1 MYKIA
6 VCDNQESCLDA
17 VKETIEK
24 YQKKHQIDVEIRYF
38 NDSDELMDLIEGK
51 KLYDA
56 YFLDVDMP
64 CYSGMD
70 LVKKI
75 REITELP
82 IIVLLTGYERYAIQ
96 ACGMNIF
103 RYVLKSKWEVEGE
116 QLLNDVFCCLA
127 QRNDKKTYVIQNNR
141 KYVKFLHRDLL
152 YIEKNEKN
160 AVFTLTEGR
169 KETERLSLHKVY
181 NKLNDSCMYF
191 HDKGTIINVQHIS
204 RIEDD
209 KIDMDDGKGF
219 YGGVE
224 SIRKIKQYLCTYW
237 GDFS

>member
-17 VKETIEK
+17 VKNTIEQ
-24 YQKKHQIDVEIRYF
+24 YHKKHQIDVEIQYF
-38 NDSDELMDLIEGK
+38 NDSDQLMDLIEGK

-64 CYSGMD
+64 YYSGMD

-75 REITELP
+75 RDLTELP

-116 QLLNDVFCCLA
+116 PLLNDVFCCLA
-127 QRNDKKTYVIQNNR
+127 QRNDNKTYVIQNSR
-141 KYVKFLHRDLL
+141 KYVKFLHRDIV
-152 YIEKNEKN
+152 YIEKNQKN
-160 AVFTLTEGR
+160 AVFVLIEGR
-169 KETERLSLHKVY
+169 KETERLSLQMVHS
-181 NKLNDSCMYF
+181 KLNDPCMYF
-191 HDKGTIINVQHIS
+191 LDKGIIMNVQHIS

-209 KIDMDDGKGF
+209 KIDMDDGKVF
-219 YGGVE
+219 YGSVE
-224 SIRKIKQYLCTYW
+224 SIRKLKQYLCTYW